1 MAVKGGVFLPM
12 YQREAMWIRFD
23 SDDQFAINISGGGV
37 NAISGEPLDYVVTP
51 KQLWLD
57 GIASTGGRV
66 RQFVAMPMGAGYRV
80 EAQVTGEE
88 VTGGLQFQ
96 ITLPKSHP
104 LGRLQVLVKSLGKT
118 IILQGFS
125 DLATIAQLKKLI
137 RSQVGIPTSQQRLIF
152 CGMQLEDPHTIRY
165 YDIRQESL
173 IHLTLRLLGGGNQ
186 RLPDSELGVAA
197 GGLIK
202 QCIINDTYEADTWD
216 RHSTIRFNVQIL
228 NSAVFRQ
235 VTGMAPPST
244 PISAATYASQGLPFF
259 DIYNETSDIQGDFK
273 DVKSVKQIDK
283 VKSVAG
289 KKHGRE
295 DDDDEPSY
303 KNPIVILDSKGGN
316 IGFRPFSELEKEL
329 ANMNAV
335 QF

>member
-1 MAVKGGVFLPM
+1 M
-12 YQREAMWIRFD
+12 Q
-23 SDDQFAINISGGGV
+23 
-37 NAISGEPLDYVVTP
+37 DYVVTP

-152 CGMQLEDPHTIRY
+152 CGMQLEDREY
-165 YDIRQESL
+165 FLWL
-173 IHLTLRLLGGGNQ
+173 ISGSCLTLQ
-186 RLPDSELGVAA
+186 QP
-197 GGLIK
+197 I
-202 QCIINDTYEADTWD
+202 
-216 RHSTIRFNVQIL
+216 
-228 NSAVFRQ
+228 
-235 VTGMAPPST
+235 PSV
-244 PISAATYASQGLPFF
+244 IM
-259 DIYNETSDIQGDFK
+259 TSD
-273 DVKSVKQIDK
+273 
-283 VKSVAG
+283 
-289 KKHGRE
+289 R
-295 DDDDEPSY
+295 
-303 KNPIVILDSKGGN
+303 
-316 IGFRPFSELEKEL
+316 
-329 ANMNAV
+329 
-335 QF
+335 